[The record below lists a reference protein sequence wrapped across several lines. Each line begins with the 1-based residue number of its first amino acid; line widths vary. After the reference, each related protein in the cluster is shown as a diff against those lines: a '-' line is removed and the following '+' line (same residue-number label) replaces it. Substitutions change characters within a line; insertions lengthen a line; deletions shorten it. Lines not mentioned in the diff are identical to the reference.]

1 MYKIVII
8 GSQCTGKSVLGN
20 ELSKRLDIPLI
31 TEIAR
36 RYDRNELLNVS
47 SERYMI
53 LQKEILEQQIRTESE
68 YKEFI
73 SDRSSLDN
81 LSYWLN
87 NCANR
92 SNYNDNDLYIK
103 RSIGNAKNYSHI
115 FLLTPEFYP
124 KDDGFR
130 STDIVYQMRI
140 DATIQTILHLFG
152 IEHYKLTGSVEN
164 RVNEAMKILK
174 REHAERER
182 VDNDDNI

>member
-1 MYKIVII
+1 MYKIAII
-8 GSQCTGKSVLGN
+8 GSQSTGKSLIGK
-20 ELSKRLDIPLI
+20 ELSNRLNIPII

-53 LQKEILEQQIRTESE
+53 LQKDILEQQIIAESQ

-81 LSYWLN
+81 LSYWIN

-92 SNYNDNDLYIK
+92 ANLYDNDLYIK
-103 RSIGNAKNYSHI
+103 KAIENAKIYSHI
-115 FLLTPEFYP
+115 FLLIPEFYP

-130 STDIVYQMRI
+130 STDIIYQMRI
-140 DATIQTILHLFG
+140 DAIIQTILHLYG
-152 IEHYKLTGSVEN
+152 IKHYILTGSVDN
-164 RVNEAMKILK
+164 RIKDAMKILIK
-174 REHAERER
+174 
-182 VDNDDNI
+182 

>member
-1 MYKIVII
+1 MYKIAII
-8 GSQCTGKSVLGN
+8 GSQSTGKSVISN
-20 ELSKRLDIPLI
+20 ELSLILKIPMI

-36 RYDRNELLNVS
+36 RYDRNELLNTS

-53 LQKEILEQQIRTESE
+53 LQKEILEQQIIAESE

-81 LSYWLN
+81 LSYWIN

-92 SNYNDNDLYIK
+92 SNSFDNNQYIK
-103 RSIGNAKNYSHI
+103 KAIANAKNYSHI
-115 FLLTPEFYP
+115 FLLIPEFYP

-140 DATIQTILHLFG
+140 DAIIQTILHLYN
-152 IEHYKLTGSVEN
+152 ISHYRLNGTIEN
-164 RVNEAMKILK
+164 RVTEAMKILK
-174 REHAERER
+174 G
-182 VDNDDNI
+182 